1 MELLARPLIVV
12 KQELLRVQQEV
23 TIHDLR
29 PVRGGGVL
37 GEVFPRNAVDLDLEL
52 LLHNIP
58 SESEP
63 SQAFEH

>member
-12 KQELLRVQQEV
+12 KQEFLRVQQEA

-29 PVRGGGVL
+29 PVWGGGVL
-37 GEVFPRNAVDLDLEL
+37 GEVFPWDAVDLDLEL